1 MRIAQRVARI
11 SASEGAPSRRGLM
24 TDAGIDAIQT
34 TLEGRRMRRRMRAA
48 RPTRRFHAPVWQLL
62 TTISSFCPGFRVRI
76 TLLTLNRFRR
86 ARLSRFPKILRP
98 HPVAAPM
105 DTKQSTRRTARE
117 KSMQPTH
124 EQCAAASPISDV
136 PPPRWLGLRPGQR
149 STENTENEHNSLH
162 CCTASLVCV
171 CQYYWTTGHHHNHT
185 TRT

>member
-1 MRIAQRVARI
+1 MPVRTTRDAHRTARREDQRLGGRALAPWFDELMRGSTRSKRLSKGAERAGVCAPRAR
-11 SASEGAPSRRGLM
+11 
-24 TDAGIDAIQT
+24 
-34 TLEGRRMRRRMRAA
+34 
-48 RPTRRFHAPVWQLL
+48 RRFHTPVWQLL

-105 DTKQSTRRTARE
+105 DTKQSTRRAARE
-117 KSMQPTH
+117 KSMRPTH

-149 STENTENEHNSLH
+149 STENEHENDHNSPH
-162 CCTASLVCV
+162 CCTASPGIWCV
-171 CQYYWTTGHHHNHT
+171 CA
-185 TRT
+185 